1 MENYFYFQDISEPI
15 FTKYNNLKEI
25 IALINNA
32 YKYENKFVDI
42 IILFIKKLEEIN
54 YNRFKDIIILVN
66 NLLLFKDIENNV
78 KNLEEFFK
86 SLNPSDKKIISE
98 IYNDVKFYLNSI
110 LQSKKNGKT
119 NEYLRNYKNKNEE
132 FIFLKLTINIKF
144 FDELGLNEEEKEEVE
159 LIFLD

>member
-25 IALINNA
+25 IARINNA

-66 NLLLFKDIENNV
+66 NLL
-78 KNLEEFFK
+78 
-86 SLNPSDKKIISE
+86 P
-98 IYNDVKFYLNSI
+98 
-110 LQSKKNGKT
+110 
-119 NEYLRNYKNKNEE
+119 
-132 FIFLKLTINIKF
+132 
-144 FDELGLNEEEKEEVE
+144 
-159 LIFLD
+159 